1 MKTKEA
7 ITLFQ
12 YYQRSNHRKRTL
24 QSYLPLLNQF
34 KVLYGEKG
42 FEDIGSDEVYGFLE
56 NLTQGLAR
64 STRRLRYAQ
73 LKAFFNF
80 VINRCDNTSLLSK
93 TFRTRNRAPGKS
105 PIKRR

>member
-12 YYQRSNHRKRTL
+12 YYQRSTHRKRTL
-24 QSYLPLLNQF
+24 LSYSPMLTQF
-34 KVLYGEKG
+34 LSQFGEKV
-42 FEDIGSDEVYGFLE
+42 FETITPDEVYSFLE
-56 NLTQGLAR
+56 NLTQKLAK

-80 VINRCDNTSLLSK
+80 AINR
-93 TFRTRNRAPGKS
+93 
-105 PIKRR
+105 